1 MQLRLLSCTLLFPL
15 LLVRAGYSQSPRPV
29 STGETPAG
37 AFSRSGYI
45 LGPADQIT
53 IAASNIEEISKVYRV
68 DSDGDVNPAIIGRIH
83 AAGLTPQQLETL
95 FVERL
100 KAYYTDPAVSI
111 SVTEYRSQPVS
122 LLGAV
127 TKPDVYQVE
136 GGRTLFELISLAGG
150 LRADA
155 GNRIQVSRRADR
167 GVLALPGA
175 TYDQTHQFMA
185 GEIPV
190 KAILD
195 GKHPVYNI
203 QVQPDDVITVPRAEM
218 VYVVGSVNKAGGY
231 ILSDSDSMTVLQA
244 LSLAAGFARAAAG
257 QHAKIL
263 RISAASTIRQEIPV
277 NLKKVAEGKD
287 SDVSLQA
294 DDILF
299 VPSSAAQ
306 NAALRTFEAAIQVGT
321 GLAIYRP

>member
-1 MQLRLLSCTLLFPL
+1 MRLLLLLCTAIFPL
-15 LLVRAGYSQSPRPV
+15 VWAGAGYGQLPRPV
-29 STGETPAG
+29 LPIEGVSASP
-37 AFSRSGYI
+37 SPSGYI
-45 LGPADQIT
+45 LGPGDQIT
-53 IAASNIEEISKVYRV
+53 VLASNIDEISKAYRI
-68 DSDGDVNPAIIGRIH
+68 DSSGNVNPPIVGRTH
-83 AAGLTPQQLETL
+83 AAGSTPEQLEHL
-95 FVERL
+95 FVARL
-100 KAYYTDPAVSI
+100 KTYYTDPAISI

-127 TKPDVYQVE
+127 TKPDVYQVQ
-136 GGRTLFELISLAGG
+136 GSRTLFELISLAGG

-155 GNRIQVSRRADR
+155 GNRVQVSRRSDR
-167 GVLALPGA
+167 GILPLPGA
-175 TYDQTHQFMA
+175 TYDQTRQFMA

-195 GKHPVYNI
+195 GKHPIYNI

-231 ILSDSDSMTVLQA
+231 IMSDSDSMTVMQA
-244 LSLAAGFARAAAG
+244 LALAAGFARAAAG

-263 RISAASTIRQEIPV
+263 RVTAGSTMRQEIPV

-287 SDVSLQA
+287 GDVPLRA
-294 DDILF
+294 EDILF
-299 VPSSAAQ
+299 VPSSATQ